1 MGNLAMSQKREFTV
15 PGQPIVHSAS
25 SGGLSRRSF
34 ITATMATAIS
44 GTVSTDTLAQAAKQF
59 GDARTQ
65 FKRIPTQFIAA
76 LGDPEASSGAGAEG
90 WGLWRLDPGPR
101 GVRLGGYEKLRAAD
115 GVTPHQWEFD
125 DTDWW
130 LEEHGLIMEQPEFF
144 DLVGRYVVTGDR
156 EATAV
161 LTIHPMGTDG
171 NQRWELSNGATL
183 YDVTHL
189 ACRSARY
196 TPDGSGNA
204 CSPAYAPVN
213 AFPVSPGGPMP
224 AVENCNKLDY
234 TVLLVIGVAVD

>member
-1 MGNLAMSQKREFTV
+1 MSQNRKSTAT
-15 PGQPIVHSAS
+15 GQPAVKLP
-25 SGGLSRRSF
+25 GNVELTRRSF
-34 ITATMATAIS
+34 IAATTATAIS
-44 GTVSTDTLAQAAKQF
+44 ATVPTVTLAQGADNI
-59 GDARTQ
+59 GDTRTQ

-76 LGDPEASSGAGAEG
+76 LGEPEASSGTGAER

-101 GVRLGGYEKLRAAD
+101 GVRLSGYERLKAAD
-115 GVTPHQWEFD
+115 GVTRHQWKFD

-130 LEEHGLIMEQPEFF
+130 LEEHGLIMEQPEFS
-144 DLVGRYVVTGDR
+144 DLVGRYIVTGDR

-161 LTIHPMGTDG
+161 LTIHPMDVDG
-171 NQRWELSNGATL
+171 NQRWELNNGATL

-196 TPDGSGNA
+196 TPASSGNA
-204 CSPAYAPVN
+204 CSPANAPVN

-224 AVENCNKLDY
+224 AVEHCNKLDY